1 MREIKHSHLLN
12 PYTTHSSLISA
23 QTEMEKLEVW
33 IRTFVLSF
41 SQGKLQNLL
50 SNAKFLRRHGTA
62 GKFDPFEIVSGL
74 AIMIT
79 CDSWQDFRQLVAKHK
94 QLAYRIRKL
103 DPEVKMLMLIS
114 PDLTIAEI
122 TIIATVEKFMARDFI
137 REYFIYGRKGG

>member
-1 MREIKHSHLLN
+1 MKQVKHPHLLN
-12 PYTTHSSLISA
+12 PNTTNSVTSA
-23 QTEMEKLEVW
+23 QAEMEKLEVW
-33 IRTFVLSF
+33 IRNFVYSF

-50 SNAKFLRRHGTA
+50 SNAKFLRRHGMA
-62 GKFDPFEIVSGL
+62 GKFEPFEIISGL

-79 CDSWQDFRQLVAKHK
+79 CDSWQEYKQLVAKHK